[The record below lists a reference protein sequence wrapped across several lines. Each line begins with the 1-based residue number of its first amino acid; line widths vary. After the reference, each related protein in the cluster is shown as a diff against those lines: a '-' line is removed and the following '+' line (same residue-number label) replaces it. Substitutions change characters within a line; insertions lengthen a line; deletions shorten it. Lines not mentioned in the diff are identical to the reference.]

1 MARGMKF
8 LAWRKIGA
16 STQATP
22 DTRNT
27 DDSFNDILESFH
39 PDDIGN
45 MCRNDPTIKK
55 IGKMLWNKDRAKV
68 DKTDEVRKTVI
79 GSMRNLFIEFK
90 KQLECV
96 VETTEASLMFD
107 RMHWASLSEAITNVM
122 RRNNDGTVKY
132 ALKNPLFNLLMSS
145 ADILE
150 GVALTDTETTRAAD
164 ELAHFKKE
172 LRHNENT
179 SYLLM
184 EFDLGSEVL
193 FWLCSTT
200 WRLIVLKISLRRW
213 SLCWRR

>member
-1 MARGMKF
+1 MKF
-8 LAWRKIGA
+8 LASRKIGA

-22 DTRNT
+22 DTGNT

-39 PDDIGN
+39 RDYIGN

-107 RMHWASLSEAITNVM
+107 RMHWASLSEAITNVK
-122 RRNNDGTVKY
+122 RRDRKVRIEKHVVQP
-132 ALKNPLFNLLMSS
+132 AH
-145 ADILE
+145 
-150 GVALTDTETTRAAD
+150 
-164 ELAHFKKE
+164 EL
-172 LRHNENT
+172 
-179 SYLLM
+179 S
-184 EFDLGSEVL
+184 
-193 FWLCSTT
+193 
-200 WRLIVLKISLRRW
+200 
-213 SLCWRR
+213 

>member
-1 MARGMKF
+1 MKF
-8 LAWRKIGA
+8 LASRKVGA

-22 DTRNT
+22 DTGNT

-39 PDDIGN
+39 RDDIGN

-107 RMHWASLSEAITNVM
+107 RMHWASLSEAIT
-122 RRNNDGTVKY
+122 TVKRRDRKVRIEKHVVQP
-132 ALKNPLFNLLMSS
+132 AH
-145 ADILE
+145 
-150 GVALTDTETTRAAD
+150 
-164 ELAHFKKE
+164 EL
-172 LRHNENT
+172 
-179 SYLLM
+179 S
-184 EFDLGSEVL
+184 
-193 FWLCSTT
+193 
-200 WRLIVLKISLRRW
+200 
-213 SLCWRR
+213 